1 MIATL
6 GARKIVY
13 LVRIVNFALSWDA
26 SIAIAFATERST
38 VKFVYSLGAGK

>member
-6 GARKIVY
+6 SAREFVF

-26 SIAIAFATERST
+26 SIAIAIATERST